1 MIYESKGMI
10 NELINWKVCP
20 VMSRANLDFQTPYS
34 GLTYCNEGFIQVYL
48 DMDKRYPS
56 KDRPKVKCQA
66 WHETNGCSSCKN
78 NVMFL

>member
-1 MIYESKGMI
+1 MVSLLCITPTFLLPLLCIKNSFFPTYII

-48 DMDKRYPS
+48 DMDERF
-56 KDRPKVKCQA
+56 
-66 WHETNGCSSCKN
+66 NKN
-78 NVMFL
+78 CYGRN